1 MISRFP
7 DNRSVVI
14 AKTFSGFL
22 GKLPKQAR
30 TVIVTCAYGVIA
42 GGATV
47 GFQLLIT
54 LLYNSTFKQLAHQST
69 ATFLETTFA
78 IIVGT
83 SAVVG
88 FLLTK
93 FAPDAA
99 GSGIPQLKL
108 AYWKEFGFIPFKT
121 VWVKFLGGI
130 LSIGGGSSLGREGP
144 SVHYAGGLASN
155 LAGIFGEPK
164 QRRRH
169 AAAAGA
175 AAGLAA
181 AFNTPLAAITFVLE
195 EIIED
200 LNSRALGSV
209 LLASVIGAFV
219 VHGII
224 GRQPAF
230 TLQEIGAV
238 NWEAYVLVP
247 VVAALGSFAGMLFQ
261 KSSLRLRSSWK
272 RQRKIPAWLGPVI
285 GGVITW
291 GIGCAVF
298 LGTGH
303 LGVFSL
309 GYDDLS
315 SGLANQLTWKI
326 AALLLVAK
334 LIATIVCYGFGGCG
348 GIFSPMLFFGC
359 MCGVLVSGVCSMFM
373 PLQPSDATLLAV
385 VGMSACLGG
394 VVRAQVTGI
403 LIVFEMTHEFSVVPA
418 LMLGALVSEAVAY
431 AMARHNFYEALL
443 LQDGHNLEHVI
454 PPRDLQA
461 WQQLPVPAIANF
473 KPVVIENSELA
484 NCRSILETH
493 PYSRFPVVQN
503 GEPVGILTRTEAMA
517 ALAAQRPPK
526 LERAV
531 VCLRDR
537 TVRDL
542 QNLLI
547 NSTTMLVLIVDE
559 RHRLIGVIT
568 LHDLLRAEVS
578 VAESQE

>member
-1 MISRFP
+1 
-7 DNRSVVI
+7 VI
-14 AKTFSGFL
+14 AQTLSGYL
-22 GKLPKQAR
+22 GRLPKRAR
-30 TVIVTCAYGVIA
+30 TVLVTCAYGLVA

-47 GFQLLIT
+47 AFQWLIT
-54 LLYNSTFKQLAHQST
+54 VLYNNTFKQLAHQST
-69 ATFLETTFA
+69 ATFLTSTFA
-78 IIVGT
+78 LIVGT
-83 SAVVG
+83 SLVVG
-88 FLLTK
+88 FLLNN

-108 AYWKEFGFIPFKT
+108 SYWKEFGFIPFKT
-121 VWVKFLGGI
+121 VWVKFVGGI
-130 LSIGGGSSLGREGP
+130 LSLGGGSSLGREGP
-144 SVHYAGGLASN
+144 SVHFAGGLASN
-155 LAGIFGEPK
+155 LAGLFGEPK

-219 VHGII
+219 VHGAI
-224 GRQPAF
+224 GAQPAF
-230 TLQEIGAV
+230 TLEPIGGA
-238 NWEAYVLVP
+238 NWQAYVLVP
-247 VVAALGSFAGMLFQ
+247 IVAALGSFSGMIFQ
-261 KSSLRLRSSWK
+261 KSSLSLRNAWK
-272 RQRKIPAWLGPVI
+272 RQRAIPGWLGPVI

-291 GIGCAVF
+291 AIGCAVF
-298 LGTGH
+298 LETKH

-315 SGLANQLTWKI
+315 AGLANQLTWKI
-326 AALLLVAK
+326 AALLLVTK

-348 GIFSPMLFFGC
+348 GIFSPTLFFGG
-359 MCGVLVSGVCSMFM
+359 MCGIFVSGVCSMFM
-373 PLQPSDATLLAV
+373 HLQGSDATLLAV

-431 AMARHNFYEALL
+431 AMARHNFYDALL
-443 LQDGHNLEHVI
+443 QQDGHNLEHVI

-461 WQQLPVPAIANF
+461 WQQLPVSAIANF
-473 KPVVIENSELA
+473 KPVVIDYDDLA
-484 NCRSILETH
+484 HPQAVLGGH
-493 PYSRFPVVQN
+493 PYTRFPVVENHQ
-503 GEPVGILTRTEAMA
+503 PVGILTRQEAA
-517 ALAAQRPPK
+517 AAAAANRPPK

-531 VCLRDR
+531 VCLRNR

-547 NSTTMLVLIVDE
+547 NSTTQLVVLVDE
-559 RHRLIGVIT
+559 RDRVLGIVT
-568 LHDLLRAEVS
+568 LHDLLRAEVT
-578 VAESQE
+578 VAENQE

>member
-1 MISRFP
+1 M
-7 DNRSVVI
+7 
-14 AKTFSGFL
+14 
-22 GKLPKQAR
+22 
-30 TVIVTCAYGVIA
+30 VIVTCVYGVVA
-42 GGATV
+42 GGTTV
-47 GFQLLIT
+47 AFQLLIT
-54 LLYNSTFKQLAHQST
+54 LLYNSTFRPLSHLST
-69 ATFLETTFA
+69 IAFVEGSFA
-78 IIVGT
+78 VVMGT
-83 SAVVG
+83 SLVVG
-88 FLLTK
+88 LLMRY
-93 FAPDAA
+93 APEAA

-108 AYWKEFGFIPFKT
+108 AYWKEFGFVQFRA

-144 SVHYAGGLASN
+144 SVHFAGGLTSN
-155 LAGIFGEPK
+155 VAGMFGEPK

-169 AAAAGA
+169 ASAAGA

-181 AFNTPLAAITFVLE
+181 AFNTPLASITFVLE

-230 TLQEIGAV
+230 TLQEIGTAS
-238 NWEAYVLVP
+238 WQAYLLVP
-247 VVAALGSFAGMLFQ
+247 IVAALGSFAGMIFQ
-261 KSSLRLRSSWK
+261 KSSLRLRGRWKAQRRVPSWMG
-272 RQRKIPAWLGPVI
+272 PAI
-285 GGVITW
+285 GGLITW
-291 GIGCAVF
+291 AIGCAVF
-298 LGTGH
+298 VETGH

-315 SGLANQLTWKI
+315 LGLANQLTWKL
-326 AALLLVAK
+326 AAILLVCK
-334 LIATIVCYGFGGCG
+334 LVVTIACYGFGGCG
-348 GIFSPMLFFGC
+348 GIFSPTLFFGG
-359 MCGVLVSGVCSMFM
+359 MCGVIVAGLWSLFM
-373 PLQPSDATLLAV
+373 PLQGSEATLLAV

-431 AMARHNFYEALL
+431 AMARNNFYDALL

-461 WQQLPVPAIANF
+461 WQQLPVSAIANF
-473 KPVVIENSELA
+473 RPVTINRDRLAEAQKFIEQ
-484 NCRSILETH
+484 H
-493 PYSRFPVVQN
+493 PYSRFPVVEN
-503 GEPVGILTRTEAMA
+503 GEPVGILTRTEAQA
-517 ALAAQRPPK
+517 AAAGNRVPK
-526 LERAV
+526 LDRAV
-531 VCLRDR
+531 VCLRNR
-537 TVRDL
+537 NVRDL

-547 NSTTMLVLIVDE
+547 NSTTLLVLVVDE
-559 RHRLIGVIT
+559 QDRLLGIVT
-568 LHDLLRAEVS
+568 LHDLLRAEVA

>member
-1 MISRFP
+1 
-7 DNRSVVI
+7 VI
-14 AKTFSGFL
+14 APSLSRLL

-30 TVIVTCAYGVIA
+30 TVLVTCAYGVIA

-47 GFQLLIT
+47 AFQLLIT
-54 LLYNSTFKQLAHQST
+54 LFYNSTFKTLSHQST
-69 ATFLETTFA
+69 ATFLEVSFA

-83 SAVVG
+83 SLVVG
-88 FLLTK
+88 ILLYR
-93 FAPDAA
+93 FAPEAA

-108 AYWKEFGFIPFKT
+108 AYWKEFGFVRFRT
-121 VWVKFLGGI
+121 AWVKFLGGI

-144 SVHYAGGLASN
+144 SVQFAGSVASN
-155 LAGIFGEPK
+155 MAGLFGEPK

-169 AAAAGA
+169 ACAAGA

-209 LLASVIGAFV
+209 LLASVIGALV
-219 VHGII
+219 VHGIV

-230 TLQEIGAV
+230 TLQEIDAPS
-238 NWEAYVLVP
+238 WQAYILVP
-247 VVAALGSFAGMLFQ
+247 IVAAVGSFAGMLFQ
-261 KSSLRLRSSWK
+261 KSSLCLRRGWK
-272 RQRKIPAWLGPVI
+272 RQRKIPAWLGPAI
-285 GGVITW
+285 GGLITW

-298 LGTGH
+298 VGTGH

-315 SGLANQLTWKI
+315 SGLANQLPWKI
-326 AALLLVAK
+326 AAILLVAK
-334 LIATIVCYGFGGCG
+334 LIATVACYGFGGCG
-348 GIFSPMLFFGC
+348 GIFSPTLFFGG
-359 MCGVLVSGVCSMFM
+359 MCGVFVSGVCSLVM
-373 PLQPSDATLLAV
+373 PIHGSDATLLAL

-431 AMARHNFYEALL
+431 AMARHNFYESLL
-443 LQDGHNLEHVI
+443 LQDGHDLEHVI

-461 WQQLPVPAIANF
+461 WQQLPVSAIANF
-473 KPVVIENSELA
+473 RPVAIENNELA
-484 NCRSILETH
+484 DARKILDAN
-493 PYSRFPVVQN
+493 PYTRFPVVEN
-503 GEPVGILTRTEAMA
+503 GQPLGILTRSEVA
-517 ALAAQRPPK
+517 AAIAAQRPPK

-531 VCLRDR
+531 VCLRNR

-547 NSTTMLVLIVDE
+547 NSTTSLVVLVDE
-559 RHRLIGVIT
+559 QDRLLGIVT
-568 LHDLLRAEVS
+568 LHDLLRAEVN

>member
-1 MISRFP
+1 
-7 DNRSVVI
+7 VI
-14 AKTFSGFL
+14 APSLSRLL

-30 TVIVTCAYGVIA
+30 TVLVTCAYGVIA
-42 GGATV
+42 GGSTV
-47 GFQLLIT
+47 AFQLLIT
-54 LLYNSTFKQLAHQST
+54 LFYNSTFKTLAHQST
-69 ATFLETTFA
+69 ATFLEVSFA

-83 SAVVG
+83 SLVVG
-88 FLLTK
+88 LLLYR
-93 FAPDAA
+93 FAPEAA

-108 AYWKEFGFIPFKT
+108 AYWKEFGFVRFRT
-121 VWVKFLGGI
+121 AWVKFLGGI

-144 SVHYAGGLASN
+144 SVQFAGSVASN
-155 LAGIFGEPK
+155 MAGLFGEPK

-169 AAAAGA
+169 ACAAGA

-219 VHGII
+219 VHGIV

-230 TLQEIGAV
+230 TLQEIDAPS
-238 NWEAYVLVP
+238 WQAYILVP
-247 VVAALGSFAGMLFQ
+247 IVAAVGSFAGMLFQ
-261 KSSLRLRSSWK
+261 KSSLRLRSGWK
-272 RQRKIPAWLGPVI
+272 RQRKIPAWLGPAI
-285 GGVITW
+285 GGLITW

-298 LGTGH
+298 VGTGH

-315 SGLANQLTWKI
+315 SGLANQLPWKI
-326 AALLLVAK
+326 AAILLVAK
-334 LIATIVCYGFGGCG
+334 LIATVACYGFGGCG
-348 GIFSPMLFFGC
+348 GIFSPTLFFGG
-359 MCGVLVSGVCSMFM
+359 MCGVFVSGVCSLFM
-373 PLQPSDATLLAV
+373 PIHGSDATLLAL

-431 AMARHNFYEALL
+431 TMARHNFYEALL

-461 WQQLPVPAIANF
+461 WQQLPVPAIVNF
-473 KPVVIENSELA
+473 RPVVIEQSELA
-484 NCRSILETH
+484 NCRSILDAH
-493 PYSRFPVVQN
+493 PYSRFPVVEN
-503 GEPVGILTRTEAMA
+503 GEPVGILTRTEAVA
-517 ALAAQRPPK
+517 AFAAQRPPK
-526 LERAV
+526 LDRAV
-531 VCLRDR
+531 VCLRNR

-547 NSTTMLVLIVDE
+547 NSTTLLVLIVDE
-559 RHRLIGVIT
+559 RDRLIGLIT
-568 LHDLLRAEVS
+568 LHDLLRAEVT
-578 VAESQE
+578 VAENQE

>member
-1 MISRFP
+1 
-7 DNRSVVI
+7 VI
-14 AKTFSGFL
+14 APFFSRFL

-30 TVIVTCAYGVIA
+30 TVLVTCAYGVVA

-47 GFQLLIT
+47 AFQLLINVF
-54 LLYNSTFKQLAHQST
+54 YNNTFKVLAHQSIS
-69 ATFLETTFA
+69 TFLAATFA

-83 SAVVG
+83 SFIVG
-88 FLLTK
+88 LLLNK
-93 FAPDAA
+93 FAPEAA

-108 AYWKEFGFIPFKT
+108 AYWKDFGFVRVRT
-121 VWVKFLGGI
+121 ACVKFVGGI

-144 SVHYAGGLASN
+144 SVQFAGSLASN
-155 LAGIFGEPK
+155 MAGLFGEPK

-169 AAAAGA
+169 ACAAGA

-209 LLASVIGAFV
+209 LLASVVGAFV
-219 VHGII
+219 VHGIV

-230 TLQEIGAV
+230 TLREIAAPG
-238 NWEAYVLVP
+238 WREYVLVP
-247 VVAALGSFAGMLFQ
+247 LVAALGSFVGMIFQ
-261 KSSLRLRSSWK
+261 KSSLSLRSGWK
-272 RQRKIPAWLGPVI
+272 RQRKIPGWLGPVI

-315 SGLANQLTWKI
+315 SGLASQLPWKI
-326 AALLLVAK
+326 AAILLVAK

-348 GIFSPMLFFGC
+348 GIFSPTLFFGG
-359 MCGVLVSGVCSMFM
+359 MCGVFVSGVCSLFM
-373 PLQPSDATLLAV
+373 PMQGTDASLLAV

-431 AMARHNFYEALL
+431 SMARHNFYESLL

-454 PPRDLQA
+454 PPRDLHA
-461 WQQLPVPAIANF
+461 WQQLPISAIANF
-473 KPVVIENSELA
+473 RPISIEHDHLDK
-484 NCRSILETH
+484 CRDILDAH
-493 PYSRFPVVQN
+493 PYTRFPVVEN
-503 GEPVGILTRTEAMA
+503 GEPVGIVTRSEAIA
-517 ALAAQRPPK
+517 AQAAQRPPK
-526 LERAV
+526 LDRAV
-531 VCLRDR
+531 VCLRNR

-547 NSTTMLVLIVDE
+547 NSTTSMVVVVDE
-559 RHRLIGVIT
+559 RDRLLGIVT

>member
-1 MISRFP
+1 
-7 DNRSVVI
+7 VI
-14 AKTFSGFL
+14 LQSLPGYL

-30 TVIVTCAYGVIA
+30 TVLVTCAYGLVA

-47 GFQLLIT
+47 AFQLLIT
-54 LLYNSTFKQLAHQST
+54 LLYNNTFKRLAEQST
-69 ATFLETTFA
+69 ATFMEGSFA
-78 IIVGT
+78 IIMSTALIVG
-83 SAVVG
+83 
-88 FLLTK
+88 LLMRY
-93 FAPDAA
+93 APEAA

-108 AYWKEFGFIPFKT
+108 GYWKEFGFVSFRA
-121 VWVKFLGGI
+121 VWVKFVGGI
-130 LSIGGGSSLGREGP
+130 LSLGGGSSLGREGP
-144 SVHYAGGLASN
+144 SVHFAGGIASN
-155 LAGIFGEPK
+155 VAGIFGEPK

-169 AAAAGA
+169 ASAAGA

-230 TLQEIGAV
+230 TLEEIGAAS
-238 NWEAYVLVP
+238 WQAYVLVP
-247 VVAALGSFAGMLFQ
+247 IVAALGSFVGMVFQ
-261 KSSLRLRSSWK
+261 KSSLRLRGNWK
-272 RQRKIPAWLGPVI
+272 RQRGVPMWMGPAI
-285 GGVITW
+285 GGLITW
-291 GIGCAVF
+291 AIGCAVF
-298 LGTGH
+298 VETGH

-315 SGLANQLTWKI
+315 LGLANHLTWKL
-326 AALLLVAK
+326 AAVLLICKLVAT
-334 LIATIVCYGFGGCG
+334 IACYGFGGCG
-348 GIFSPMLFFGC
+348 GIFSPTLFFGG
-359 MCGVLVSGVCSMFM
+359 MCGVVVAGVWSMFM
-373 PLQPSDATLLAV
+373 PLHGTEVTLLAV

-418 LMLGALVSEAVAY
+418 LMLGALVSEAVALT
-431 AMARHNFYEALL
+431 MARHNFYEALL

-461 WQQLPVPAIANF
+461 WQQLPVSAIANF
-473 KPVVIENSELA
+473 KPVVIEHGDMANAQTVLA
-484 NCRSILETH
+484 PH
-493 PYSRFPVVQN
+493 PYSRFPVVEN
-503 GEPVGILTRTEAMA
+503 GEPVGVLTLAEMRA
-517 ALAAQRPPK
+517 AADAKRPPRM
-526 LERAV
+526 ERAV
-531 VCLRDR
+531 VCLRNK

-547 NSTTMLVLIVDE
+547 NSTTHVVLIVDE
-559 RHRLIGVIT
+559 RDRLLGIVT

-578 VAESQE
+578 VAENQE